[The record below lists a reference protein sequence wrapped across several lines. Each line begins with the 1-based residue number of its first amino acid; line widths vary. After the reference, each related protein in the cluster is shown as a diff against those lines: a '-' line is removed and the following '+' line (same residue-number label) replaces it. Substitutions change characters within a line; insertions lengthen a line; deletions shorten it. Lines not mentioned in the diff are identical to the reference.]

1 MHDAITLRGQAGRLK
16 KSCFLLLASC
26 LVLPCL
32 GEQYLTTDEA
42 IALVFE
48 NPKQVRKQEMANREP
63 SASDKLLVFT
73 GELRNEKGRGIA
85 FIDNVIGK
93 HEPITYLVALNAK
106 GEVQRVEILEYR
118 EAYGGQIRQEEWRE
132 QFHGKKPG
140 DPLKHGEQI
149 ENIAG
154 ATLSCKH
161 VTEGVAKILKIFKE
175 KKEEILGE

>member
-1 MHDAITLRGQAGRLK
+1 MSHALRVTLMSALLSAITVEA
-16 KSCFLLLASC
+16 CA
-26 LVLPCL
+26 
-32 GEQYLTTDEA
+32 EQYLTTDEA
-42 IALVFE
+42 IALIFE
-48 NPKQVRKQEMANREP
+48 NPKQVRKQEMVNREP
-63 SASDKLLVFT
+63 FAGGKLLVFT

-118 EAYGGQIRQEEWRE
+118 EAYGGQVRQEEWRE

-140 DPLKHGEQI
+140 DALKHGEQI

-175 KKEEILGE
+175 KKDEWLAP

>member
-1 MHDAITLRGQAGRLK
+1 MNHALGVTLMSALLSAITVEA
-16 KSCFLLLASC
+16 CA
-26 LVLPCL
+26 
-32 GEQYLTTDEA
+32 EQYLTNDEA
-42 IALVFE
+42 IKLVFE

-106 GEVQRVEILEYR
+106 GEIQRVEILEYR
-118 EAYGGQIRQEEWRE
+118 EAYGGQVRQEEWRE

-140 DPLKHGEQI
+140 DALKHGEQI
-149 ENIAG
+149 KNIAG

-161 VTEGVAKILKIFKE
+161 VTEGVAKILKIFSARKSE
-175 KKEEILGE
+175 LLGKTE